1 MKEVICPIC
10 GCDLK
15 EYGISME
22 AINFYKPAINFYKPD
37 IVDTDTFIIQD
48 ICNLPNQDSKIFCGK
63 CDEKIDISLVDL
75 SFVI

>member
-22 AINFYKPAINFYKPD
+22 AINFYKPD